1 MSPRHAFV
9 LVLGVGGVAK
19 HKAEKTRAS
28 GVLPAPSPRHW
39 PPLRGSM
46 IHSRR
51 VKTAVIPREAK
62 ETKILRMRL
71 FLPQYII

>member
-39 PPLRGSM
+39 PPLRQGE
-46 IHSRR
+46 SR
-51 VKTAVIPREAK
+51 
-62 ETKILRMRL
+62 L
-71 FLPQYII
+71 Q

>member
-1 MSPRHAFV
+1 MSPRHSFV

-28 GVLPAPSPRHW
+28 GVLLAPSPCHC
-39 PPLRGSM
+39 PLLRSST
-46 IHSRR
+46 IYSRR
-51 VKTAVIPREAK
+51 VKTAVIPRETK

>member
-19 HKAEKTRAS
+19 HKAEKARAS
-28 GVLPAPSPRHW
+28 GVLPAPRPRHC
-39 PPLRGSM
+39 PPLRGST

-62 ETKILRMRL
+62 ETKILRMGL
-71 FLPQYII
+71 FLPQCII

>member
-1 MSPRHAFV
+1 MSPRHSFV

-28 GVLPAPSPRHW
+28 GVLPAPSPCHC
-39 PPLRGSM
+39 PLLRSST
-46 IHSRR
+46 IYSRR
-51 VKTAVIPREAK
+51 VKTAVIPRETK